1 MNTATASIEQKAT
14 IREISGNVQL
24 VRDGFF
30 LPAQAGMA
38 LLPSD
43 RLVADQAAK
52 AVIQFTGVND
62 ALVIEKGAAATFN
75 LEVVELE
82 QAPQWIA
89 TNLQGEGVYF
99 DSLALADE
107 AATAANDD
115 NGGMFGLFGL
125 FGTTDTTDTT
135 GSSSTQESTGYPI
148 LESIVFLGATAA
160 IYSDNEDNP
169 AMTTMA
175 NTNESAN
182 NSGNG
187 TGSGTPTPPPAT
199 APDTETETGP
209 LDAVLAPLTGVLD
222 GLTGNLG
229 ATSPLGSQATQL
241 ESNNLLDVLNL
252 ANLA

>member
-1 MNTATASIEQKAT
+1 MNTTTASIEQQAI

-24 VRDGFF
+24 IREGFY
-30 LPAQAGMA
+30 LPAQSGMA
-38 LLPSD
+38 LMAGD
-43 RLVADQAAK
+43 RLVSDQSAK
-52 AVIQFTGVND
+52 AVVQFTGVSD
-62 ALVIEKGAAATFN
+62 ALVVEKGAAATFN

-99 DSLALADE
+99 DSQALADD
-107 AATAANDD
+107 AATAATDD
-115 NGGMFGLFGL
+115 NGSGMFGLFGTP
-125 FGTTDTTDTT
+125 GST
-135 GSSSTQESTGYPI
+135 GASGSEESTGYPI

-175 NTNESAN
+175 NTNESGN
-182 NSGNG
+182 NGGNG
-187 TGSGTPTPPPAT
+187 TGSDSGTPTPPPAT
-199 APDTETETGP
+199 APDTETEAGP
-209 LDAVLAPLTGVLD
+209 LDAVLAPLTDLIE

-229 ATSPLGSQATQL
+229 ASSPLGSQTAPLQ
-241 ESNNLLDVLNL
+241 SNNLLNALNL